1 MFNHPNLFI
10 RMVANAL
17 AGASLGLI
25 AGLVFGFIILFISSY
40 ALPPFLEGDG
50 PQQVAPF
57 LGMGCGTLVG
67 AFLGGLVGLKK

>member
-10 RMVANAL
+10 RMAANAL

-25 AGLVFGFIILFISSY
+25 AGLLFGLTIGFISY
-40 ALPPFLEGDG
+40 FVIPSFSGDG
-50 PQQVAPF
+50 PHQIAPF

-67 AFLGGLVGLKK
+67 AFFGGLVGLKK

>member
-17 AGASLGLI
+17 AGAALGLI
-25 AGLVFGFIILFISSY
+25 AGLVFGFIIRFISY
-40 ALPPFLEGDG
+40 AIPPFIEGDG
-50 PQQVAPF
+50 PEQIAPF
-57 LGMGCGTLVG
+57 LGMGCGTLIG